1 MNDIEGLHLKE
12 LEEVWLLMNKHT
24 ADLTKNQFVNALTQA
39 LKCGDFQRF
48 ICYDKGQAVI
58 YLPYRK
64 VQELE
69 ARIKE
74 LETALRAVKEAV
86 ASHVP

>member
-1 MNDIEGLHLKE
+1 MNEIKDLTTKAM
-12 LEEVWLLMNKHT
+12 EEVWLLVNKHT